1 MTRLT
6 LPLVFSSL
14 LLLTLLSACRPPQ
27 PTAVGA
33 PTAVATPTSAAPA
46 TAVSQTAPAILPTE
60 TAMLPNQPAPT
71 ASLPTPLPPTATPV
85 PPKALTVCLAHRPA
99 NLYLYGEQSRTAVGL
114 RHALYESLYTT
125 LGYDYQAQGLAELPH
140 PDKGSVTIEPV
151 TVWFNES
158 VVDFR
163 GEVHLLR
170 EGLTVF
176 DDKGQL
182 VTVSAQPVTMRQMR
196 VEFTL
201 RPMVWSDGVPVS
213 AADSL
218 FSFQINADA
227 NTPGDKRRV
236 RQTAVYEATGDLTL
250 RWTGLPGYLPA
261 DYITHVWQ
269 PLPQHQLGSYSAA
282 ELRDLPQSAW
292 PALSSGPFVLADIS
306 AEGLTLTRNPFY
318 YRANEGL
325 PALDI
330 LYARFITD
338 GAALLAEGLAGCDVV
353 TQDLLS
359 FTQLP
364 QLQELAGVTTAVVPS
379 AAYEHLDFSVNFYLA
394 QGFQNF
400 VRPDWFQ
407 DARVRRG
414 IAHCIDRQR
423 MVDEIFLGQTA
434 VMPAYIPA
442 THPLYPQDLPQW
454 PYNPEAGRALLDAAG
469 YRDSNGDG
477 VREDPLT
484 GQPFRVRLT
493 TDNANPV
500 RAQAATLV
508 QENLAA
514 CGIAVTPEFLL
525 PEDWYSEG
533 PLGPLFGRRFELGM
547 FAWLGGPHPAC
558 HLWLERNITGPT
570 QEGFGG
576 WGNVNVSGWALAEF
590 EAACNAALNAPF
602 GTAVYTQAHQQALRI
617 WAEQLP
623 MLPLF
628 SYPRVAAARNHV
640 LGLQLDAT
648 QTSELWNVFAWDKV
662 RE

>member
-1 MTRLT
+1 MMRPAIALAYASM
-6 LPLVFSSL
+6 LIA
-14 LLLTLLSACRPPQ
+14 LLSTCRPAQ
-27 PTAVGA
+27 PTAVA
-33 PTAVATPTSAAPA
+33 PPTPPTPA
-46 TAVSQTAPAILPTE
+46 TAVSQSAPAINPTE
-60 TAMLPNQPAPT
+60 TALSLLPTPT
-71 ASLPTPLPPTATPV
+71 QLPTPLPPTATPI
-85 PPKALTVCLAHRPA
+85 PPKTLTVCLAQRPA

-114 RHALYESLYTT
+114 RHAIYENLYTT
-125 LGYDYQAQGLAELPH
+125 LGYAYQPQGLAELPH
-140 PDKGSVTIEPV
+140 LDKGNVTIEAI
-151 TVWFNES
+151 TVWFGES

-170 EGLTVF
+170 EGLTVLNSN
-176 DDKGQL
+176 GQL
-182 VTVSAQPVTMRQMR
+182 ITVSEQPVMMPQMS
-196 VEFTL
+196 VEFNL
-201 RPMVWSDGVPVS
+201 QPMVWSDGVPVS
-213 AADSL
+213 ATDSL
-218 FSFQINADA
+218 FSFQLNADP

-236 RQTAVYEATGDLTL
+236 GQTAVYEATSDLTL
-250 RWTGLPGYLPA
+250 RWTGLPGYLPG
-261 DYITHVWQ
+261 DYITHIWQ
-269 PLPQHQLGSYSAA
+269 PLPQHQLGGYSAT
-282 ELRDLPQSAW
+282 ELRNLPQSAW
-292 PALSSGPFVLADIS
+292 PTLSSGPFVLAEITDD
-306 AEGLTLTRNPFY
+306 GLTLTRNPFY
-318 YRANEGL
+318 YRASEGL
-325 PALDI
+325 PALDV
-330 LYARFITD
+330 LRVRFVTD
-338 GAALLAEGLAGCDVV
+338 GTALLAQGLAGCDVI

-364 QLQELAGVTTAVVPS
+364 QLAEIEALATAVVPS

-407 DARVRRG
+407 DARTRRG

-423 MVDEIFLGQTA
+423 MVDEIFGGQTA

-442 THPLYPQDLPQW
+442 THPLYPTELPQW
-454 PYNPEAGRALLDAAG
+454 EYNPATGRALLEAAG

-477 VREDPLT
+477 ILEDPLS

-500 RAQAATLV
+500 RAQAAAIV
-508 QENLAA
+508 QENLAI
-514 CGIAVTPEFLL
+514 CGIQVTPEFLL
-525 PEDWYSEG
+525 PEDWYSDG

-590 EAACNAALNAPF
+590 EAACNAALAAPY
-602 GTAVYTQAHQQALRI
+602 GTAVYAEAHQQALRI

-628 SYPRVAAARNHV
+628 SYPRVAAARIHV
-640 LGLQLDAT
+640 RGLQLDPT
-648 QTSELWNVFAWDKV
+648 QTSELWNISTWDV
-662 RE
+662 SLTR

>member
-1 MTRLT
+1 MMR
-6 LPLVFSSL
+6 PSFALVYASMIIA
-14 LLLTLLSACRPPQ
+14 LLSACRPAQ
-27 PTAVGA
+27 
-33 PTAVATPTSAAPA
+33 PTAVATYTPTAPA
-46 TAVSQTAPAILPTE
+46 TAVSQSTPAVTSTEMAVRPT
-60 TAMLPNQPAPT
+60 QPSPE
-71 ASLPTPLPPTATPV
+71 ASSPTPLPPTATPV
-85 PPKALTVCLAHRPA
+85 PPKALTVCLAQRPA
-99 NLYLYGEQSRTAVGL
+99 NLYLYGEQSRTATGL
-114 RHALYESLYTT
+114 RHALYENLYTT
-125 LGYDYQAQGLAELPH
+125 LGYDYQAQGLVELPH
-140 PDKGSVTIEPV
+140 PDKGSVTVEAV
-151 TVWFNES
+151 TVWFGES

-176 DDKGQL
+176 DSQGQL
-182 VTVSAQPVTMRQMR
+182 LTVSEQPVMMSQMS

-201 RPMVWSDGVPVS
+201 QPMVWSDGVPVS

-218 FSFQINADA
+218 FSFQLNADP

-250 RWTGLPGYLPA
+250 RWTGLPGYLPG
-261 DYITHVWQ
+261 DYIAHVWQ
-269 PLPQHQLGSYSAA
+269 PLPQHQLGGYSAA
-282 ELRDLPQSAW
+282 ELRHLPESNW
-292 PALSSGPFVLADIS
+292 PTLSSGPFVLAAITE
-306 AEGLTLTRNPFY
+306 EGLTLTRNPFY
-318 YRANEGL
+318 YRASEGL

-330 LYARFITD
+330 LYVRFVTD
-338 GAALLAEGLAGCDVV
+338 GAALLAQELAGCDVV

-364 QLQELAGVTTAVVPS
+364 QLAEIAGVTTAVVPS

-423 MVDEIFLGQTA
+423 MVDEIFAGQTA

-442 THPLYPQDLPQW
+442 EHPLYPPDLLQW
-454 PYNPEAGRALLDAAG
+454 EYDPTAGRALLDAAG

-477 VREDPLT
+477 VREDPLS

-500 RAQAATLV
+500 RAQTAAII

-525 PEDWYSEG
+525 PEDWYSDG
-533 PLGPLFGRRFELGM
+533 PLGALFGRRFELAL
-547 FAWLGGPHPAC
+547 FAWLGGPQPAC

-576 WGNVNVSGWALAEF
+576 WGNINVSGWALAEF
-590 EAACNAALNAPF
+590 ETACNAALNAPF
-602 GTAVYTQAHQQALRI
+602 GTAVYAEAHQQALRI
-617 WAEQLP
+617 WAEHLP

-628 SYPRVAAARNHV
+628 SYPRVTAARTHV
-640 LGLQLDAT
+640 RGLQPDAT
-648 QTSELWNVFAWDKV
+648 QTSELWNIFAWDI
-662 RE
+662 E